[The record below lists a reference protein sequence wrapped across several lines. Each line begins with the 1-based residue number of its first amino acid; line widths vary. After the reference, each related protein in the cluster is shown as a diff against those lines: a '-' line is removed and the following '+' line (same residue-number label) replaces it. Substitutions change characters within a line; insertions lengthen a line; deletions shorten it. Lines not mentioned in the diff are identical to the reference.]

1 MTCSGHIRRAKA
13 LKRDRKRLCPF
24 LCKWYC
30 GVSWAAKPYPTSS
43 WLWTAWKKM
52 PEAERLPMI
61 FSLSWMICSRSGS
74 VYETGLSVPYDRK
87 EYNKFL
93 NRLHKIRIRYNLS
106 EIDNPSA
113 YTQVS
118 EPMRFLVESALSE
131 RTGQSP
137 LLQALR
143 LMECLDG
150 SLGRS
155 VLARTGSHA

>member
-1 MTCSGHIRRAKA
+1 MTGSGHIRRAKA

-30 GVSWAAKPYPTSS
+30 GVSWAAEPYPTSS
-43 WLWTAWKKM
+43 WRWTAWKKCRKQSVCLWSSACPGWSVRVLDLYM
-52 PEAERLPMI
+52 RLDYPYRMI
-61 FSLSWMICSRSGS
+61 
-74 VYETGLSVPYDRK
+74 EK

-118 EPMRFLVESALSE
+118 EPMRCLVESALSE